1 MKTIRILFTLLAL
14 TLSAYTYAGPVN
26 INTADAQ
33 TLSKNIKGVG
43 LKKAQAIITYREKNG
58 KFKTVADL
66 KKVKGIGVKLLE
78 KNSGS
83 LMVENKKNIK
93 KSVAKN

>member
-1 MKTIRILFTLLAL
+1 MKTIRIFIALLTL
-14 TLSAYTYAGPVN
+14 TLSSFVYAAPVN

-58 KFKTVADL
+58 EFKKIEDL
-66 KKVKGIGVKLLE
+66 KKVKGIGTKLLE
-78 KNSGS
+78 KNIDSI
-83 LMVENKKNIK
+83 VIKN
-93 KSVAKN
+93 

>member
-1 MKTIRILFTLLAL
+1 MKTIRIFVTFLAL
-14 TLSAYTYAGPVN
+14 TLSAFVYAGPVN

-43 LKKAQAIITYREKNG
+43 LKKAQAIIAYREKNG
-58 KFKTVADL
+58 AFKKIEDL
-66 KKVKGIGVKLLE
+66 TKVKGIGHKLLE

-83 LMVENKKNIK
+83 LLVEK
-93 KSVAKN
+93 

>member
-1 MKTIRILFTLLAL
+1 MKTIRIFVALLTL
-14 TLSAYTYAGPVN
+14 TLSAFVYAGPVN

-43 LKKAQAIITYREKNG
+43 LKKAQAIVAYREKNG
-58 KFKTVADL
+58 EFKKIEDL
-66 KKVKGIGVKLLE
+66 KKVKGIGARLLE

-83 LMVENKKNIK
+83 IIVKN
-93 KSVAKN
+93 

>member
-1 MKTIRILFTLLAL
+1 MKTIRILVALLTI
-14 TLSAYTYAGPVN
+14 TLSAFVYAGPVN

-43 LKKAQAIITYREKNG
+43 LKKAQDIVAYREKNG
-58 KFKTVADL
+58 KFKKVEDL
-66 KKVKGIGVKLLE
+66 IKVKGIGTKLLE

-83 LMVENKKNIK
+83 IIVKIK
-93 KSVAKN
+93 